1 MADFVFGPQW
11 NRTGVSLLNALQ
23 DLASGGMNTGITVND
38 KYLAG
43 AKSNITAGE
52 TMYIPEEYEHNS
64 VNLIV
69 DGIIDLEG
77 DLNIID

>member
-1 MADFVFGPQW
+1 MSDFAFGPQW

-23 DLASGGMNTGITVND
+23 NLADGEMNTGVTVND
-38 KYLAG
+38 KFLAG
-43 AKSNITAGE
+43 SKSLIASDE
-52 TMYIPEEYEHNS
+52 TMHVPEEYEHNS